1 MSATHTRRE
10 RGEKV
15 VNDLLF
21 AGLML
26 TGMVVLWIFKPRYI
40 GLVIRGYIR
49 AVRRKRRHQTQVN
62 ERIT

>member
-15 VNDLLF
+15 VNDLVF
-21 AGLML
+21 VGLML
-26 TGMVVLWIFKPRYI
+26 AGMVVLWIFKPRYI

-49 AVRRKRRHQTQVN
+49 AVRRKRRDQTQVN
-62 ERIT
+62 ERVT